1 MARSNNVL
9 NTGFCPRPDRDN
21 IDLFCSDL
29 TFSAHS
35 PEDVL
40 LPAEKSEKGKFGHT
54 SVYAPPM
61 SEFDMLRVVLEGE
74 GKEGKEDG
82 NHEVVKALGGPAVAF
97 CVKGEGK
104 LRGGG
109 EQLECKE
116 GYVFFVGMGTEVD
129 FEAEGGEGLEVYVAY
144 AE

>member
-40 LPAEKSEKGKFGHT
+40 LPAEKSDKGKLGHT

-74 GKEGKEDG
+74 ERK
-82 NHEVVKALGGPAVAF
+82 EVVKALGGPAVAF
-97 CVKGEGK
+97 CIKGEGK

-109 EQLECKE
+109 EEMDIKE
-116 GYVFFVGMGTEVD
+116 GYVFFVGAGTEVE
-129 FEAEGGEGLEVYVAY
+129 FEKEGGEGLEIYVAY

>member
-40 LPAEKSEKGKFGHT
+40 LPAEKSEKGKFGKT

-61 SEFDMLRVVLEGE
+61 SEFDMLRVVLEGKDG
-74 GKEGKEDG
+74 GKE
-82 NHEVVKALGGPAVAF
+82 VVEALGGPAVAF
-97 CVKGEGK
+97 CVKGSGR

-109 EQLECKE
+109 EELDCKE
-116 GYVFFVGMGTEVD
+116 GYVFFVGAGTEVE
-129 FEAEGGEGLEVYVAY
+129 FEAEGGLEVYVAY